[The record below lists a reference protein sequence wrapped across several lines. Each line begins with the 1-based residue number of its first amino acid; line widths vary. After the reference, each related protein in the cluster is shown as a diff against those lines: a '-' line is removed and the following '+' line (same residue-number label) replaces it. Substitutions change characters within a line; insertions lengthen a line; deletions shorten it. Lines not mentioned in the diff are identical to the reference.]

1 MCLMEG
7 IISVPFEWGLH
18 PPLLNTLHGVSVIFH
33 PLVSSLTIAVL
44 QQFSHSFS
52 TWLGIP
58 FSEAYCAHF
67 QNFCYLELSVVK
79 MELLLKNCVRDV
91 SEYRTGECPG
101 RGNSKVVLWAQ
112 WCVVHKHWQLSAII
126 TLDKPGKSWSPVAD
140 QLSKAACWT
149 SVFFPI
155 WNSSLL

>member
-7 IISVPFEWGLH
+7 IVSVPFEWSLC
-18 PPLLNTLHGVSVIFH
+18 PPLLTTLHGVRVILH

-52 TWLGIP
+52 TWRRIP
-58 FSEAYCAHF
+58 FSEADCPHF
-67 QNFCYLELSVVK
+67 QNFWYLDLSVVK
-79 MELLLKNCVRDV
+79 MELLLENCVRDV
-91 SEYRTGECPG
+91 SEYRTGECPA
-101 RGNSKVVLWAQ
+101 RGHSQVVLWAQ
-112 WCVVHKHWQLSAII
+112 WCVAHKQRQPSAII

-140 QLSKAACWT
+140 QLSKAAYWT
-149 SVFFPI
+149 SVFFPN